1 MGTPLSIA
9 VCSNRPWNLESGGR
23 LLEST
28 ADGDEVLLVVDLEP
42 GPDETDLLTEM
53 SSRGVRVLINGAN
66 CGLAYSRNQALAH
79 CGHQYLVYV
88 DDDVVVPPETIESIR
103 AAVSNGAGI
112 VGVWLE
118 PTLAGP
124 APWWLTGGQYHYLG
138 VHHTVEQAKTW
149 GACMAVD
156 AELAR
161 QAGLRFR
168 DDLGR
173 RGNGLQSGDD
183 TTFLVELR
191 AAGASECFLRESA
204 AAHKVPPG
212 RTRLTYLLRRAWWQG
227 RSEVRRS
234 AARAALGK
242 EWRRAVAAGPA
253 AAGAVRRY
261 VLGLMYTGAV
271 TSGIITEAAFWVV
284 RRGREQR

>member
-1 MGTPLSIA
+1 M
-9 VCSNRPWNLESGGR
+9 
-23 LLEST
+23 
-28 ADGDEVLLVVDLEP
+28 
-42 GPDETDLLTEM
+42 DLLTDLA
-53 SSRGVRVLINGAN
+53 SRGVRVLLNGAN
-66 CGLAYSRNQALAH
+66 LGLAYSRNQALAQ
-79 CGHQYLVYV
+79 CVHQYLVYV
-88 DDDVVVPPETIESIR
+88 DDDIVVPPETIESIR
-103 AAVSNGAGI
+103 AAVSEGAGI

-118 PTLAGP
+118 PTLIGP

-156 AELAR
+156 AKLAR
-161 QAGLRFR
+161 QTGLRFR

-191 AAGASECFLRESA
+191 TAGATECFLRESV
-204 AAHKVPPG
+204 AAHQVPAG
-212 RTRLTYLLRRAWWQG
+212 RMRLAYLLRRAWWQG

-234 AARAALGK
+234 AATASLRK

-253 AAGAVRRY
+253 AAGTVRRHL
-261 VLGLMYTGAV
+261 LGLMYMGAV
-271 TSGIITEAAFWVV
+271 MSGIVAEIAFRVV
-284 RRGREQR
+284 RRRREQI